1 MTKEQI
7 ADFEKTLAQLQGFYG
22 DMNVLVKKSPKEEVN
37 TFKLKLINKV
47 LVKANDI
54 VGDTKPFDDF
64 SEFDIDGEMP
74 NNGDVAMILGQ
85 YINCMEVIKK
95 DNVHPYNGR
104 WYWKT
109 DEDAGS
115 KEISTSAPADLK
127 K

>member
-7 ADFEKTLAQLQGFYG
+7 NEFEKILAQLRGFYE
-22 DMNVLVKKSPKEEVN
+22 DINVLVKKSPKDEVD

-47 LVKANDI
+47 LAKANEIIADS
-54 VGDTKPFDDF
+54 KPFDDF
-64 SEFDIDGEMP
+64 TEFDIDGEMP

-85 YINCMEVIKK
+85 YISCLDVIKK
-95 DNVHPYNGR
+95 DNVHLYSGR

-109 DEDAGS
+109 DEDPSS